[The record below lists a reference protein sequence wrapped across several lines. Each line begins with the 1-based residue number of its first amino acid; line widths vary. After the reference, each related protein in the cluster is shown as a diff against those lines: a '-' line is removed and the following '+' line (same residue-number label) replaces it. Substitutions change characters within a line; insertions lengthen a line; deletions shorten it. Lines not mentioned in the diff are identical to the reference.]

1 MHVTF
6 APNGILQIDNA
17 RIIFRNFEG
26 RGSKFSREG
35 DRDFSVVIPDEEIKD
50 ALLADTNE
58 FGCGWNVK
66 IKAPR
71 DEDESLLM
79 HLKVKVKFND
89 RGPNVYLDTGDN
101 RVRLDAESIGMLDH
115 IDIRSVDL
123 DIRPYDDEFNGR
135 AFRSAYLQ
143 SMCVHQDLTRD
154 RFARRFAGGD
164 E

>member
-1 MHVTF
+1 MHLTF
-6 APNGILQIDNA
+6 APNGILQIDDA

-26 RGSKFSREG
+26 RGSRFAREG

-58 FGCGWNVK
+58 WGDSWNVK
-66 IKAPR
+66 VKAPR
-71 DEDESLLM
+71 DPDESPLM

-89 RGPNVYLDTGDN
+89 RGPAVYLKTGDAM
-101 RVRLDAESIGMLDH
+101 VKLDEESIGCLDH
-115 IDIRSVDL
+115 IDIKSVDL

-135 AFRSAYLQ
+135 SFRTAYLQ
-143 SMCVHQDLTRD
+143 SMCVHQDVSRD
-154 RFARRFAGGD
+154 RFAARYAGVN